1 MGEGGL
7 SKSIFFT
14 KNPIFFLRGG
24 GGWDEG
30 GGGEGLMDGQKNR
43 PKPICLFNFFQVGG
57 HNNVLMYKLCPT
69 QAQFMTILSFGL
81 QV

>member
-30 GGGEGLMDGQKNR
+30 GGGGGVDGW
-43 PKPICLFNFFQVGG
+43 
-57 HNNVLMYKLCPT
+57 T
-69 QAQFMTILSFGL
+69 EEQAQTNLPL
-81 QV
+81 QLLPSWGA